1 MLENILIILPSID
14 NHYYYFGIFP
24 SQLCNIFLFM
34 YFLIK
39 YDYSICL
46 FVTVISPLDYVLK
59 ICLFVSKHMSTAW
72 FWWLFSIS

>member
-24 SQLCNIFLFM
+24 SKLYNIFSFM

-39 YDYSICL
+39 YDYL
-46 FVTVISPLDYVLK
+46 YALL
-59 ICLFVSKHMSTAW
+59 LQ
-72 FWWLFSIS
+72 